1 MSVNGDYCP
10 LCQTPIRPGQEVTTC
25 EHCGVSYHTECW
37 QVNHRCTSNKCSG
50 GAQGSQMQC
59 ANDSTPL
66 TAKFKDK
73 QNTLLSKAGAW
84 YNHQLAEGTF
94 NIRYLILW
102 FMLAIFPLLVIP
114 NNIAIRFAM
123 GVVPPEYVYLPRYL
137 ILGIV
142 AIVAL
147 IILLKDR
154 TQIKHPAFIPLFFFI
169 IFATISGFLAP
180 IQITAWIGSPYRF
193 TGLSTYYFC
202 IVLFILAQ
210 TINKTERL
218 LKAMVYTAAIVSCLG
233 LLQYFGINLVP
244 HGHYIASGMLAYG
257 TMPHPDFFGTYT
269 AFILPAAI
277 FLFLRSRKIYD
288 LLFPVLISAGQVV
301 SLSRGTWIASLLGL
315 VMITWYVRN
324 KPELRKN
331 LFFMLGVF
339 VVATLLLIPANHGM
353 LLARIFTLK
362 GNYGINLNDTAGSY
376 RMYIWRGA
384 FHLFLLYWPFGI
396 GPDHL
401 IYAKLITPAHEIA
414 DKAHDIYLE
423 MGLTMGIFT
432 LLSYLT
438 FLGIILRK
446 WKTEI
451 GFVLFTMIAVY
462 LIQGVANI
470 DIVVIMPLFWIVLGL
485 AISEQDMA
493 ERDQGDH
500 LRSP

>member
-1 MSVNGDYCP
+1 
-10 LCQTPIRPGQEVTTC
+10 
-25 EHCGVSYHTECW
+25 
-37 QVNHRCTSNKCSG
+37 
-50 GAQGSQMQC
+50 
-59 ANDSTPL
+59 
-66 TAKFKDK
+66 
-73 QNTLLSKAGAW
+73 
-84 YNHQLAEGTF
+84 
-94 NIRYLILW
+94 
-102 FMLAIFPLLVIP
+102 
-114 NNIAIRFAM
+114 
-123 GVVPPEYVYLPRYL
+123 
-137 ILGIV
+137 
-142 AIVAL
+142 
-147 IILLKDR
+147 
-154 TQIKHPAFIPLFFFI
+154 
-169 IFATISGFLAP
+169 
-180 IQITAWIGSPYRF
+180 
-193 TGLSTYYFC
+193 
-202 IVLFILAQ
+202 
-210 TINKTERL
+210 
-218 LKAMVYTAAIVSCLG
+218 
-233 LLQYFGINLVP
+233 
-244 HGHYIASGMLAYG
+244 
-257 TMPHPDFFGTYT
+257 
-269 AFILPAAI
+269 
-277 FLFLRSRKIYD
+277 
-288 LLFPVLISAGQVV
+288 
-301 SLSRGTWIASLLGL
+301 
-315 VMITWYVRN
+315 MITWYVRN